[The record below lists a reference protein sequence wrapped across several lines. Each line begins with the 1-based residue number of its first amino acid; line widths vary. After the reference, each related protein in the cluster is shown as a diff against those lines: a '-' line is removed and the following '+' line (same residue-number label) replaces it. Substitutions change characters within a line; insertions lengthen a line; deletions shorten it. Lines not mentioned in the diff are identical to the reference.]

1 MAGVEEFGF
10 YKMATRTGLGWRK
23 IISNFNFR
31 KVPFGKN
38 MKNTLQDSNLFKK
51 KFTLDDEKY

>member
-1 MAGVEEFGF
+1 MNGRWKSLDSIQDGNKNRFRME
-10 YKMATRTGLGWRK
+10 K

-38 MKNTLQDSNLFKK
+38 MKNTLQGQ
-51 KFTLDDEKY
+51 